1 MNIELVRVGD
11 RLIGRTVSDRFSLKT
26 FGLDSISGDRNQRAL
41 KAIRRKLGKL
51 GFTLTVVRNAAPTWT
66 ATPDEAAALGPVVL
80 PIYARA
86 AA

>member
-26 FGLDSISGDRNQRAL
+26 FGIDSIQHDRNQTVVKRLRTRLA
-41 KAIRRKLGKL
+41 KL
-51 GFTLTVVRNAAPTWT
+51 GFTLTVVRRGSVQWAATES
-66 ATPDEAAALGPVVL
+66 EAKALGPVVL
-80 PIYARA
+80 PIYSRA